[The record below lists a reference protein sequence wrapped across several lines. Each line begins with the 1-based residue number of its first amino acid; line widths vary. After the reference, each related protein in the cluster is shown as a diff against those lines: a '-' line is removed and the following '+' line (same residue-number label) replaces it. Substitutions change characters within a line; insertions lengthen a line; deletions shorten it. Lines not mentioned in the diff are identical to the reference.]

1 MNVEALIEELHRAGI
16 AAKEGSRGNIKL
28 CGPREALTP
37 EVLARVL
44 DHKDDLL
51 QRFSTGAATKA
62 PSSEV
67 PDEPGQPHLAP
78 VASPEDP
85 TACGHYSAVVVLTV
99 QGRGRLCSHCWRRWV
114 RGDLDW
120 PGTREVRQ

>member
-37 EVLARVL
+37 EVLARVQ
-44 DHKDDLL
+44 DHKGDLL
-51 QRFSTGAATKA
+51 RRLSTGAATKV
-62 PSSEV
+62 PSSEA
-67 PDEPGQPHLAP
+67 PDEPGHM
-78 VASPEDP
+78 VSPEDL
-85 TACGHYSAVVVLTV
+85 TACGHNSAVVVLTV
-99 QGRGRLCSHCWRRWV
+99 RGRGRLCSRCWRRWV

-120 PGTREVRQ
+120 PGAREVHQ